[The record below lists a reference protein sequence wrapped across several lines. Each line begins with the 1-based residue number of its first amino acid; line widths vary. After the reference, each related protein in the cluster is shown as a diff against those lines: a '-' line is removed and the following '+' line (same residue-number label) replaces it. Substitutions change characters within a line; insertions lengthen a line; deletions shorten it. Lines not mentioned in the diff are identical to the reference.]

1 MTFEERIQTLRE
13 KSRTSF
19 SFHFIDLYSEEEWMN
34 MSVKQ
39 RQEREFI
46 AQLDQI
52 PRVRMPFSSQ
62 EGYKFKLYN
71 QEYQYNEVKKN
82 FKDLYTE
89 ARISMVRYGL
99 SHIIPE

>member
-1 MTFEERIQTLRE
+1 MTFEERIQALRAE

-39 RQEREFI
+39 RTRQEREFI
-46 AQLDQI
+46 AI

-82 FKDLYTE
+82 FKDL
-89 ARISMVRYGL
+89 
-99 SHIIPE
+99 

>member
-1 MTFEERIQTLRE
+1 MTFEERIQTLRAE

-39 RQEREFI
+39 RTRQEREFI

-62 EGYKFKLYN
+62 KGYKFKLYN

-82 FKDLYTE
+82 FKDL
-89 ARISMVRYGL
+89 
-99 SHIIPE
+99 

>member
-1 MTFEERIQTLRE
+1 MTFEERIQTLRAE

-39 RQEREFI
+39 RTRQERI
-46 AQLDQI
+46 YSTI
-52 PRVRMPFSSQ
+52 GPNSRVRMPFSSQ

-82 FKDLYTE
+82 FKDL
-89 ARISMVRYGL
+89 
-99 SHIIPE
+99 

>member
-1 MTFEERIQTLRE
+1 MTFEERIQTLRAE
-13 KSRTSF
+13 RVEQV

-39 RQEREFI
+39 RTRQEREFI

-82 FKDLYTE
+82 FKDL
-89 ARISMVRYGL
+89 
-99 SHIIPE
+99 

>member
-1 MTFEERIQTLRE
+1 MDEYECEERT
-13 KSRTSF
+13 
-19 SFHFIDLYSEEEWMN
+19 
-34 MSVKQ
+34 

-82 FKDLYTE
+82 FKDL
-89 ARISMVRYGL
+89 
-99 SHIIPE
+99 

>member
-1 MTFEERIQTLRE
+1 MTFEERIQALRAE

-19 SFHFIDLYSEEEWMN
+19 SFHFIDLYSEEEWME
-34 MSVKQ
+34 MSVNQ
-39 RQEREFI
+39 RTRQEREFI

-71 QEYQYNEVKKN
+71 QEYQYNEVKK
-82 FKDLYTE
+82 
-89 ARISMVRYGL
+89 ISKICNTLKPVSL
-99 SHIIPE
+99 W

>member
-39 RQEREFI
+39 RTRQEREFI

-52 PRVRMPFSSQ
+52 PR
-62 EGYKFKLYN
+62 
-71 QEYQYNEVKKN
+71 KN
-82 FKDLYTE
+82 AIL
-89 ARISMVRYGL
+89 
-99 SHIIPE
+99 

>member
-1 MTFEERIQTLRE
+1 MTFEERIQTLRAE

-39 RQEREFI
+39 RTRQEREFI

-52 PRVRMPFSSQ
+52 PRVRMPFS
-62 EGYKFKLYN
+62 
-71 QEYQYNEVKKN
+71 VKKATSLSYIIKN
-82 FKDLYTE
+82 INIMKLR
-89 ARISMVRYGL
+89 RISK
-99 SHIIPE
+99 I

>member
-1 MTFEERIQTLRE
+1 MKNVFKRYALKRVEQV
-13 KSRTSF
+13 SR
-19 SFHFIDLYSEEEWMN
+19 FISSIYI
-34 MSVKQ
+34 VKKNGWIWVWATYTT
-39 RQEREFI
+39 REFI

-82 FKDLYTE
+82 FKDL
-89 ARISMVRYGL
+89 
-99 SHIIPE
+99 

>member
-1 MTFEERIQTLRE
+1 MTFEERIQTLRAE

-39 RQEREFI
+39 RTRQERI
-46 AQLDQI
+46 YSTMDQI

-82 FKDLYTE
+82 FKDL
-89 ARISMVRYGL
+89 
-99 SHIIPE
+99 

>member
-1 MTFEERIQTLRE
+1 MTFEERIQTLRVKRVE
-13 KSRTSF
+13 QV

-39 RQEREFI
+39 RTRQEREFI

-82 FKDLYTE
+82 FKDL
-89 ARISMVRYGL
+89 
-99 SHIIPE
+99 